1 MVVAL
6 AVAVVP
12 AIQGSTA
19 TADPIDDQRAEV
31 ERITDQL
38 EELERQSDIL
48 SEQYVQAIDKKQ
60 QLDAEVAEAEKRV
73 AAKEAQV
80 AKLRGELGEVAVRAF
95 IGAGSNG
102 LAPIFTDS
110 SEFTADLQRDQLS
123 RIAVSAGTA
132 TTDELDQAVADL
144 DDEQAALEDKRDQA
158 AELTEEIAAAK
169 DATESQHAEY
179 QEARADAEAKLGQ
192 LIQEEE
198 ERRARESF
206 LRMQREAEEAA
217 AAAAAQQA
225 AEQEEAAAPVDDG
238 SSDDGSSDDG
248 SSDDGGGG
256 GGGDAPVVAPEP
268 APEPSPE
275 PAPEPTPEPT
285 PEPPSVPPASSRAGT
300 AVNAA
305 MSQLGVAYEFAAAT
319 PGVAFDCSGLTMWAW
334 AQAGVGLPHQSSA
347 QYGAV
352 PHVPSSS
359 AQPGDLIFYY
369 SPISHVGLYIGGGQM
384 VHASMPGVGVVVS
397 SVNWG
402 NVVGVGR
409 PG

>member
-1 MVVAL
+1 MVVAA

-12 AIQGSTA
+12 AIFGSVA
-19 TADPIDDQRAEV
+19 TADPVDDQRAEV

-48 SEQYVQAIDKKQ
+48 SEQYVQAIDEKQ
-60 QLDAEVAEAEKRV
+60 QLDAEVAAAEKRV

-80 AKLRGELGEVAVRAF
+80 SKLRGELGEVAVRAF

-144 DDEQAALEDKRDQA
+144 NDEQATLEDKRDQA
-158 AELTEEIAAAK
+158 AALTDEIAAAK
-169 DATESQHAEY
+169 EATEQQHAEY
-179 QEARADAEAKLGQ
+179 QDARSDAEAKLGQ

-206 LRMQREAEEAA
+206 LQMQAA
-217 AAAAAQQA
+217 AVQDAATQ
-225 AEQEEAAAPVDDG
+225 PT
-238 SSDDGSSDDG
+238 
-248 SSDDGGGG
+248 DGGGG
-256 GGGDAPVVAPEP
+256 GGGDSPVIAPAPEP
-268 APEPSPE
+268 APS
-275 PAPEPTPEPT
+275 PEPTPEPTPTPEPAPNPT

-305 MSQLGVAYEFAAAT
+305 MTQLGVAYQFAAAE

-347 QYGAV
+347 QYGSVA
-352 PHVPSSS
+352 HVPSSS

>member
-12 AIQGSTA
+12 AIFGSSA

-38 EELERQSDIL
+38 EELERQSDVL

-110 SEFTADLQRDQLS
+110 SEFTDDLQRDQLS

-144 DDEQAALEDKRDQA
+144 NDEQAALEDKRDQA
-158 AELTEEIAAAK
+158 AELTEEIADAK
-169 DATESQHAEY
+169 EATESQHAEY
-179 QEARADAEAKLGQ
+179 QEARSDAEAKLGR

-225 AEQEEAAAPVDDG
+225 AEQQAAAPPA
-238 SSDDGSSDDG
+238 DDG

-256 GGGDAPVVAPEP
+256 GGGDAPVVAPDPAPEP
-268 APEPSPE
+268 SPEPSPE
-275 PAPEPTPEPT
+275 PAPEPTPEPA

-347 QYGAV
+347 QYNSVA
-352 PHVPSSS
+352 HVPSSA